1 MPERRWNC
9 RATLMIG
16 TTWYV
21 DHLTPARR
29 EADHLFSQYR
39 LEGEVA
45 SRTPGHSVDYR
56 SAGEAI
62 NEFPT
67 GFRMMAGSAGRSSY
81 NATNKADLAVN
92 WICLGGKGNNNTPGK
107 PHPL

>member
-1 MPERRWNC
+1 MPARRWKC

-16 TTWYV
+16 TTWYI
-21 DHLTPARR
+21 DHLTPLDVELTTSFPIHRP
-29 EADHLFSQYR
+29 
-39 LEGEVA
+39 EGEAA
-45 SRTPGHSVDYR
+45 SGDIADSR